1 MFPSARIALGLRH
14 LLCILAV
21 AAASVASLT
30 HALPEDKFQA
40 IEISAERAYRDD
52 KAGFTVYSGDVIL
65 EQGTL
70 TIEAEKL
77 TIFHDREAADR
88 IIAVGEPARMRQ
100 QPELEKGFVTASAGR
115 IIYEKSRERILLRI
129 DASIEQDGAIVSGES
144 IDYFMAQQRVRANAN
159 KDDADARVQ
168 VTIPAEVVEAQSAEQ
183 DESSSPEPDTTA
195 EPPLDT
201 GAPSR
206 PASPSTDSEANG
218 NP

>member
-1 MFPSARIALGLRH
+1 M
-14 LLCILAV
+14 

-30 HALPEDKFQA
+30 YALPEDKFQA

-144 IDYFMAQQRVRANAN
+144 IDYFMAQQRVRANAS

-183 DESSSPEPDTTA
+183 DESSTAEPDTTT
-195 EPPLDT
+195 EPPLDSD
-201 GAPSR
+201 APGR
-206 PASPSTDSEANG
+206 PAPPSTDSEANG